1 MMDLRELT
9 RELHHAAEQH
19 PFGTKMSSGD
29 VTNQEWADWVASL
42 HCVHTVLDASLPPS
56 LDRRGELL
64 LDLGLLL
71 PVRGIAAASAAKFAN
86 SLTDPDRII
95 GAAYIFMGAHL
106 RGGAVIRKRLE
117 PKGLPCNHLRFAQA
131 KEANDYIV
139 ALRDISHAA
148 AGATAAFRAIIEIM
162 DELAYR

>member
-1 MMDLRELT
+1 MDLRELT

-19 PFGTKMSSGD
+19 PFGTKMSNGD
-29 VTNQEWADWVASL
+29 VTTQEWADWVASL
-42 HCVHTVLDASLPPS
+42 RQVHTVLDPNLPPS

-71 PVRGIAAASAAKFAN
+71 PVRGVAARAAVKFAN
-86 SLTDPDRII
+86 SLTATDRII

-117 PKGLPCNHLRFAQA
+117 PKGLPCNHLRFSQA

-148 AGATAAFRAIIEIM
+148 NGAAAAFEAIIEIM
-162 DELAYR
+162 DELASR

>member
-9 RELHHAAEQH
+9 RELHHAAEAH
-19 PFGTKMSSGD
+19 PFGTKMSSGA
-29 VTNQEWADWVASL
+29 VTTQEWADWVASL
-42 HCVHTVLDASLPPS
+42 RCVHAVLDPNLPPS

-71 PVRGIAAASAAKFAN
+71 PVRGVRTVAADRFAAT
-86 SLTDPDRII
+86 LTEPDRVI

-117 PKGLPCNHLRFAQA
+117 PVGLPCHHLRFTQA

-139 ALRDISHAA
+139 TLRDISEAA
-148 AGATAAFRAIIEIM
+148 SGATAAFEAIIEIM
-162 DELAYR
+162 DELASR

>member
-1 MMDLRELT
+1 MDLRELT

-19 PFGTKMSSGD
+19 PFGTKMSNGD

-42 HCVHTVLDASLPPS
+42 RHIHTKLDPNLPPC

-71 PVRGIAAASAAKFAN
+71 PVDGHRAFAAIKFADT
-86 SLTDPDRII
+86 LTTPDRVI

-117 PKGLPCNHLRFAQA
+117 PKGLPCNHLRFSQA

-162 DELAYR
+162 DELASR

>member
-19 PFGTKMSSGD
+19 PFGTKMSNGD
-29 VTNQEWADWVASL
+29 VTTQEWADWVASL
-42 HCVHTVLDASLPPS
+42 RCVHTVLDPNLPPS

-71 PVRGIAAASAAKFAN
+71 PDCGAPSLAADRFAST
-86 SLTDPDRII
+86 LTKPDRVI

-148 AGATAAFRAIIEIM
+148 AGATAAFEAIIAIM
-162 DELAYR
+162 DELASR

>member
-9 RELHHAAEQH
+9 RELHHAAEAH
-19 PFGTKMSSGD
+19 PFGTKMSSGV
-29 VTNQEWADWVASL
+29 VTAQEWADWVASL
-42 HCVHTVLDASLPPS
+42 RCVHTALDTSLPPS

-71 PVRGIAAASAAKFAN
+71 PVHGVRAAAASRFA
-86 SLTDPDRII
+86 LTLTEPDRII

-117 PKGLPCNHLRFAQA
+117 PVGLPCNHLRFTQA

-139 ALRDISHAA
+139 ALRDIREAA
-148 AGATAAFRAIIEIM
+148 AGATAAFKAIIEIM
-162 DELAYR
+162 DELASR

>member
-1 MMDLRELT
+1 MDLRELT

-19 PFGTKMSSGD
+19 PFGTKMSNGD
-29 VTNQEWADWVASL
+29 VTNQEWADWLASL
-42 HCVHTVLDASLPPS
+42 RQVHTVLDANLPPS

-71 PVRGIAAASAAKFAN
+71 PVYGSPTFAADKFA
-86 SLTDPDRII
+86 STLTTPDRII

-117 PKGLPCNHLRFAQA
+117 PKGLPCNHLRFSQA